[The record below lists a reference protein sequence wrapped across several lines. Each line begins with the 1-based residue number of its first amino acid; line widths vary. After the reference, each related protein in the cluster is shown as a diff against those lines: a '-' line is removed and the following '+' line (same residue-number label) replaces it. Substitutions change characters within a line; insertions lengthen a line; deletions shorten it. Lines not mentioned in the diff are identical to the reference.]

1 MDNGPFGTWYIIH
14 IAITFSQTSLPLT
27 SHLFVVGTTSMA
39 SYCFS
44 WVINYIHYQVSIIK
58 VLYKLKIVGALGCK
72 GGASL
77 TGSFLIGRM
86 LLASNY
92 STRKKEPRYFMLP
105 GAFPPSPLLS
115 SSFIFSSHPLSF
127 FHSDSKKK
135 KKTPP
140 SLSYSFPHSHANR
153 HRLHW
158 PHRFHSANAPIH
170 TTSKPQVTGE
180 FSAPTA
186 SAFLI
191 EKKQKDRSSLVI
203 SSRAILSGLPTT
215 LVKSQAVSS
224 FHEIWEIKR

>member
-135 KKTPP
+135 KKNPAITLILISSFSCQPPP
-140 SLSYSFPHSHANR
+140 SPLASPLPFCQRTNPHHQQATGDR
-153 HRLHW
+153 GIQRPHRLCI
-158 PHRFHSANAPIH
+158 PDR
-170 TTSKPQVTGE
+170 
-180 FSAPTA
+180 
-186 SAFLI
+186 
-191 EKKQKDRSSLVI
+191 EKTKGQK
-203 SSRAILSGLPTT
+203 
-215 LVKSQAVSS
+215 
-224 FHEIWEIKR
+224 